1 MKTNTI
7 DYINSLEAL
16 LYSQGG
22 ELEMN
27 KVLKALDINKEEL
40 DSIIEAYNAS
50 NKGLSIVTDTKIVA
64 LRISPTQVDLINTYL
79 NSKEKEVLS
88 KASLEVLAIILY
100 SDNVTAKQIDYI
112 RGVNS
117 AYTLRQLTIRGLVLK
132 KTKGMS
138 HVYKPSVELL
148 SILGITN
155 LSALP
160 HRDDILKKLEDFKKQ
175 NDEITTKQ
183 DDGNN
188 NL

>member
-7 DYINSLEAL
+7 DYLNFLEAL

-22 ELEMN
+22 ELEIN
-27 KVLKALDINKEEL
+27 KILKALDINKEEL
-40 DSIIEAYNAS
+40 NSILEDYNAS
-50 NKGLSIVTDTKIVA
+50 KRGLSIVADAKMIA
-64 LRISPTQVDLINTYL
+64 LRVSPGQATFVNDYL
-79 NSKEKEVLS
+79 NSKEKEVLT

-100 SDNVTAKQIDYI
+100 SNDVTAKQIDYI

-117 AYTLRQLTIRGLVLK
+117 AYTLRQLTVRGLVLK
-132 KTKGMS
+132 KIKGMS

-148 SILGITN
+148 SILGIAN

-160 HRDDILKKLEDFKKQ
+160 HRDDILKKLENFKKQ
-175 NDEITTKQ
+175 NDKVNAKQ